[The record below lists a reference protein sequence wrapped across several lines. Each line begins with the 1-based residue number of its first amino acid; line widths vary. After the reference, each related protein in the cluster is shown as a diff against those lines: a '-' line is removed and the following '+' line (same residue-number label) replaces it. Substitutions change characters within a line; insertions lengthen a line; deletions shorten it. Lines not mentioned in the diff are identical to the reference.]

1 MYKLVLVDDESDVR
15 EGILQ
20 EIDWRAIG
28 FVVVGTAENGKEAYD
43 LLERLVPDIVVTDI
57 KMPFMDG
64 LVLSEL
70 IRQKYP
76 DTRIVILTGFD
87 EFEFAQKAI
96 RLHVD
101 EYVLKPFSSQ
111 ELVQVLIRIKHVM
124 DEETA
129 EKKNIQKLMELY
141 NESLPVLKANFLTL
155 LITKKLDKQDI
166 LEKAN
171 KLEIDLCKKGFLI
184 SVIRLDHSRLNSPA
198 EQPNVS
204 QTEENE
210 TEFPAGDG
218 DLALLAVLNIAGEV
232 VEKHGLG
239 IAFIHN
245 SDIVVISMSEEG
257 EREAIIDKTLK
268 ALEEIRYSVERHLK
282 LTVTAGIGTF
292 SDSVNGISNSY
303 KDACLAL
310 DYKFLLG
317 NNRIILISDL
327 EPRAAEKAVFDELR
341 QEALSCCIK
350 VGAFSKVEKLIDTV
364 FRELS
369 EAGASFRECQV
380 YLMEIMLS
388 ILKIAR
394 DSAIDINCIID
405 ENFNLFPEI
414 CRFNNLQEA
423 RDWMLSI
430 CTRVMNLISCSRQ
443 DSCRQIVSNA
453 KEFTRNH
460 FHESD
465 LTINKVCEY
474 LHVSPGYFSTIFKR
488 ETKSTYLAYLVQLR
502 MDTAR
507 ELLRMTDLKS
517 FEIAERV
524 GFSDAN
530 YFSNS
535 FKKYTGQSPSE
546 YRSRK

>member
-20 EIDWRAIG
+20 EIDWRTIG
-28 FVVVGTAENGKEAYD
+28 FEVVGTAENGKEAYD
-43 LLERLVPDIVVTDI
+43 LLEKLVPDIVVTDI

-64 LVLSEL
+64 LDLSEL

-76 DTRIVILTGFD
+76 DTRIIILTGFD

-111 ELVQVLIRIKHVM
+111 ELVQVLVRLKQLM
-124 DEETA
+124 DEETS
-129 EKKNIQKLMELY
+129 EKKNILKLKELY

-155 LITKKLDKQDI
+155 LITKKLDKREI
-166 LEKAN
+166 LEKSN
-171 KLEIDLCKKGFLI
+171 KLEIDLYKKGFLV
-184 SVIRLDHSRLNSPA
+184 SVVRLDLSRLNPPA
-198 EQPNVS
+198 EQPEAG
-204 QTEENE
+204 QAEENE
-210 TEFPAGDG
+210 SDGLAGDG
-218 DLALLAVLNIAGEV
+218 DLALLAVLNIAGEL

-239 IAFIHN
+239 IVFVHN
-245 SDIVVISMSEEG
+245 GDIVLISLSEDG
-257 EREAIIDKTLK
+257 EREAVIDKTLK
-268 ALEEIRYSVERHLK
+268 ALEEIRYSVEKHLK

-303 KDACLAL
+303 RDACLAL

-327 EPRAAEKAVFDELR
+327 EPRAAGKAVFDELR

-350 VGAFSKVEKLIDTV
+350 VGAFPKVEKLIDTV
-364 FRELS
+364 FSDLS
-369 EAGASFRECQV
+369 EAGASFRECRV
-380 YLMEIMLS
+380 YLMEIMIS
-388 ILKIAR
+388 ILKIAK
-394 DSAIDINCIID
+394 DSDIDINCIID
-405 ENFNLFPEI
+405 DNFNLFPEI
-414 CRFNNLQEA
+414 CRFNNLLEA
-423 RDWMLSI
+423 RDWMLGI
-430 CTRVMNLISCSRQ
+430 CTRVMNLISGSRQ
-443 DSCRQIVSNA
+443 DNCRQIVSNA

-465 LTINKVCEY
+465 LTINKVCGY

-488 ETKSTYLAYLVQLR
+488 ETKTTYLAYLVQLR

-507 ELLRMTDLKS
+507 ELLRMTELKS
-517 FEIAERV
+517 FEIAERI

-535 FKKYTGQSPSE
+535 FKKYTGHSPSE
-546 YRSRK
+546 FRNRK

>member
-1 MYKLVLVDDESDVR
+1 MYKLILVDDENDVR

-28 FVVVGTAENGKEAYD
+28 FEVVGTAENGKEAYD

-111 ELVQVLIRIKHVM
+111 ELVQVLVRIKQLM

-129 EKKNIQKLMELY
+129 EKKNILKLKELY

-155 LITKKLDKQDI
+155 LITKKLDKKEI
-166 LEKAN
+166 LEKSN
-171 KLEIDLCKKGFLI
+171 KLEIDLCKKGFVI
-184 SVIRLDHSRLNSPA
+184 SVIRPDLSRLNLSA
-198 EQPNVS
+198 EQPEAG
-204 QTEENE
+204 QTEESE
-210 TEFPAGDG
+210 TGFQVGDG
-218 DLALLAVLNIAGEV
+218 DLALLAVLNIAAEH
-232 VEKHGLG
+232 VEKYGLG
-239 IAFIHN
+239 IVFIHN
-245 SDIVVISMSEEG
+245 GDIVVISLSDEG
-257 EREAIIDKTLK
+257 EESIIDKTLK
-268 ALEEIRYSVERHLK
+268 ALEEIRYSVEKYLK
-282 LTVTAGIGTF
+282 LTVTAGIGTY

-327 EPRAAEKAVFDELR
+327 EPRAAGKAVFDELR

-350 VGAFSKVEKLIDTV
+350 VGAFPKVEKLIDTV
-364 FRELS
+364 FRDLS

-380 YLMEIMLS
+380 YLMEIMIS
-388 ILKIAR
+388 ILKIAK
-394 DSAIDINCIID
+394 DSDIDIDCIID
-405 ENFNLFPEI
+405 ENFNLFPEL

-423 RDWMLSI
+423 RDWMLGV
-430 CTRVMNLISCSRQ
+430 CTRVMNLISGSRQ
-443 DSCRQIVSNA
+443 NNCRQIVSNA

-460 FHESD
+460 YHESD
-465 LTINKVCEY
+465 LTINRVCGY

-502 MDTAR
+502 MDTAK
-507 ELLRMTDLKS
+507 ELLRMTELKS
-517 FEIAERV
+517 FEIAERI

-535 FKKYTGQSPSE
+535 FKKYTGHSPSE
-546 YRSRK
+546 YRNRK